1 MVFAPHPDDEA
12 LGCAGTLLQILKK
25 DVSSLIIFLTSGE
38 RLHGDSSREIAEKRK
53 EEAVRSSGML
63 GFRERLF
70 LDFPDGEI
78 DRHKESIYGKLSEI
92 IEQRKPD
99 IVLSP
104 SPIDYHA
111 DHIATSRIAV
121 RLLNDFQTFK
131 LAFYEVY
138 STLRFNYL
146 VDITDVA
153 DLKRKIILNY
163 RTSLYGNPEI
173 YVHATL
179 GLNAQRSI
187 FVQKEGYY
195 EAFYL
200 VEKDA
205 DLAEICDYL
214 SYKDVLGDE
223 LILEAP
229 LFHGARWHFIE
240 DEVFFVAKNKQ
251 KWNNLNEI
259 VDKEIYR
266 NLVMKGGLRFTLIFG
281 SGFISFQRDSLIKKI
296 LKQGDEK

>member
-1 MVFAPHPDDEA
+1 
-12 LGCAGTLLQILKK
+12 LY
-25 DVSSLIIFLTSGE
+25 
-38 RLHGDSSREIAEKRK
+38 GDSSHEIAEKRK

-78 DRHKESIYGKLSEI
+78 GRHKESIYGKLSEI
-92 IEQRKPD
+92 IEQIKPD
-99 IVLSP
+99 MVLSP

-111 DHIATSRIAV
+111 DHIATSGIAM

-153 DLKRKIILNY
+153 DLKRKTILNY
-163 RTSLYGNPEI
+163 RTSLYGKPEI
-173 YVHATL
+173 YVNAAL

-187 FVQKEGYY
+187 FVQEEGYY
-195 EAFYL
+195 EAFYM
-200 VEKDA
+200 VEKGA

-214 SYKDVLGDE
+214 SYKD
-223 LILEAP
+223 
-229 LFHGARWHFIE
+229 FS
-240 DEVFFVAKNKQ
+240 
-251 KWNNLNEI
+251 
-259 VDKEIYR
+259 
-266 NLVMKGGLRFTLIFG
+266 VMR
-281 SGFISFQRDSLIKKI
+281 
-296 LKQGDEK
+296 

>member
-1 MVFAPHPDDEA
+1 MVIAPHPDDEA

-25 DVSSLIIFLTSGE
+25 DVSSLIIYLTSGE
-38 RLHGDSSREIAEKRK
+38 RLYGDPSREVAEKRK
-53 EEAVRSSGML
+53 EEAVSSSGML

-78 DRHKESIYGKLSEI
+78 DRHKERICGKLSEI

-99 IVLSP
+99 MVLSP

-111 DHIATSRIAV
+111 DHIGTSRIAA

-153 DLKRKIILNY
+153 DLKRKTILNY
-163 RTSLYGNPEI
+163 RTSLYGKPEI
-173 YVHATL
+173 YVNAAL

-195 EAFYL
+195 EAFYI
-200 VEKDA
+200 VEKEA
-205 DLAEICDYL
+205 DLAGICDYL
-214 SYKDVLGDE
+214 SYKD
-223 LILEAP
+223 
-229 LFHGARWHFIE
+229 FH
-240 DEVFFVAKNKQ
+240 
-251 KWNNLNEI
+251 L
-259 VDKEIYR
+259 
-266 NLVMKGGLRFTLIFG
+266 M
-281 SGFISFQRDSLIKKI
+281 S
-296 LKQGDEK
+296 

>member
-1 MVFAPHPDDEA
+1 MVLAPHPDDEA

-38 RLHGDSSREIAEKRK
+38 RLYGDPSCEIAEKRK
-53 EEAVRSSGML
+53 EEAVKASGML

-78 DRHKESIYGKLSEI
+78 DRHKESIYGRLSEI

-99 IVLSP
+99 IIFSP

-121 RLLNDFQTFK
+121 RLLNDFKAFK

-146 VDITDVA
+146 VDITEVA
-153 DLKRKIILNY
+153 DLKRKTILNY
-163 RTSLYGNPEI
+163 RTSLYGKPEI
-173 YVHATL
+173 YVNAAL

-195 EAFYL
+195 EAFYM

-205 DLAEICDYL
+205 SLAEICDYL
-214 SYKDVLGDE
+214 SYKDFP
-223 LILEAP
+223 A
-229 LFHGARWHFIE
+229 
-240 DEVFFVAKNKQ
+240 
-251 KWNNLNEI
+251 
-259 VDKEIYR
+259 
-266 NLVMKGGLRFTLIFG
+266 
-281 SGFISFQRDSLIKKI
+281 
-296 LKQGDEK
+296 

>member
-12 LGCAGTLLQILKK
+12 LGCAGTLLQLLKK
-25 DVSSLIIFLTSGE
+25 DIASSIIFLTSGE
-38 RLHGDSSREIAEKRK
+38 RLYGDPSSEIAEKRK
-53 EEAVRSSGML
+53 EEAMMSSEML

-78 DRHKESIYGKLSEI
+78 DRHKETIYGKLSQI
-92 IEQRKPD
+92 IEQRNPD

-111 DHIATSRIAV
+111 DHLATSRIAL

-153 DLKRKIILNY
+153 DLKRKTILNY
-163 RTSLYGNPEI
+163 RTSLYGKPEI
-173 YVHATL
+173 YVNAAL

-205 DLAEICDYL
+205 DLAGICDYL
-214 SYKDVLGDE
+214 SYKDFPAML
-223 LILEAP
+223 
-229 LFHGARWHFIE
+229 
-240 DEVFFVAKNKQ
+240 
-251 KWNNLNEI
+251 
-259 VDKEIYR
+259 
-266 NLVMKGGLRFTLIFG
+266 
-281 SGFISFQRDSLIKKI
+281 
-296 LKQGDEK
+296 

>member
-12 LGCAGTLLQILKK
+12 LGCAGTLLQILNK
-25 DVSSLIIFLTSGE
+25 DVSSLITFLTSGE
-38 RLHGDSSREIAEKRK
+38 RLYGDPSREIEVKRK
-53 EEAVRSSGML
+53 EEAVRASGML

-78 DRHKESIYGKLSEI
+78 DAHKENIYRKLSEV

-99 IVLSP
+99 MVFSP

-111 DHIATSRIAV
+111 DHIATSRIAL

-146 VDITDVA
+146 VDITGVV
-153 DLKRKIILNY
+153 DLKRKTILNY
-163 RTSLYGNPEI
+163 HTSLYGKPEI
-173 YVHATL
+173 YVHAVL

-187 FVQKEGYY
+187 FMQKEGYY
-195 EAFYL
+195 EAFYM

-205 DLAEICDYL
+205 DLAGICDYL
-214 SYKDVLGDE
+214 SYKDFP
-223 LILEAP
+223 A
-229 LFHGARWHFIE
+229 
-240 DEVFFVAKNKQ
+240 
-251 KWNNLNEI
+251 
-259 VDKEIYR
+259 
-266 NLVMKGGLRFTLIFG
+266 M
-281 SGFISFQRDSLIKKI
+281 S
-296 LKQGDEK
+296 